1 MRIGRAYP
9 ARNALLK
16 FHLPINW
23 IAFQANGSLADTEA
37 VDVCSIV
44 TDPVKTATITLVDIN
59 GAGVFNASSLKWA
72 WFDSVTPDL
81 FVAPV
86 DQGTA
91 ESTDGS
97 AVMVL
102 ELPHTTKTSGQ
113 IGWLIVTD
121 SDGTVVQSPF
131 HRAFSGPVAVD

>member
-9 ARNALLK
+9 ARNAQLK

-23 IAFQANGSLADTEA
+23 ITFQANGSLADTEA
-37 VDVCSIV
+37 VDVCAI
-44 TDPVKTATITLVDIN
+44 TTQGIKTATITLVDIN
-59 GAGVFNASSLKWA
+59 GAGLNNLSSLKWA

-81 FVAPV
+81 FSAPT

-91 ESTDGS
+91 ESTNGS
-97 AVMVL
+97 AVMVV
-102 ELPHTTKTSGQ
+102 ELPNTAKTSGQ

-121 SDGTVVQSPF
+121 SDGTIVQSPY